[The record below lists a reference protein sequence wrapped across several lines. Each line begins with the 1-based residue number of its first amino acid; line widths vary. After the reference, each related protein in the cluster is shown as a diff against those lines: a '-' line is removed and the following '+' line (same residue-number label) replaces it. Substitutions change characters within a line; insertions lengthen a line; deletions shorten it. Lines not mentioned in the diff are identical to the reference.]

1 MKKLSQI
8 AIAFMML
15 MAAVPAVN
23 AQNIPG
29 GKRPAR
35 ESFAKIQAQQ
45 IAEELALDDTKS
57 DRFIELFS
65 ACQKEIWEC
74 SPKKKQ
80 KNNDKKGI
88 TEDEARKIIAERFA
102 HRKKID
108 EIQERYYKEYS
119 KFLTQ
124 KQILQIY
131 NYEKRM
137 MDRMFREHMK
147 GHGKKRVKGSVPP
160 SRPPTRMKIR
170 CKFQD

>member
-45 IAEELALDDTKS
+45 IAEELALDDT
-57 DRFIELFS
+57 
-65 ACQKEIWEC
+65 
-74 SPKKKQ
+74 
-80 KNNDKKGI
+80 KGI